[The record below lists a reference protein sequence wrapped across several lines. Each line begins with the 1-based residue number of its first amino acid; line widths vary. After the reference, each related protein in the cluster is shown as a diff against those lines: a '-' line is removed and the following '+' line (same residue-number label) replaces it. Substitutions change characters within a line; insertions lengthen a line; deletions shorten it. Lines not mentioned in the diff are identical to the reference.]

1 MRLLG
6 IRSAVLTSLLV
17 CAALAATILGC
28 LPTRGDV
35 SPDGRTFYFSMM
47 VPTEK
52 ENTAGS
58 AVLALDAETGRVRA
72 LTDSVGGGFW
82 CCLSP
87 DGKYLTYMGPD
98 GGVVSFMDLD
108 KGIATPLTGAL
119 DGYGYPRL
127 IQAGEDEKALGVLVK
142 TLRGNEDKA
151 GGHWVV
157 LAQGGAV
164 PVPDLEGYGASLG
177 EPAVIAGG
185 TLVLPVYKVLSSD
198 EADKNL
204 PKKYESAVIV
214 LDVSEPLKVTKDDAA
229 KPAAPPAP
237 PKATVLAKWTS
248 EGSAPPTIDVAI
260 TSKDSKADRMVA
272 AVSGQGADKET
283 TQFFELF
290 PLKKDA
296 PKLLFEAAKAGSPQW
311 TPDGQAIVYLR
322 ANAANNTWNDLVLWR
337 PEQKEPLVLAH
348 MQGKTS
354 DYDDPIVA
362 WRWLANGRLRVFNV
376 SRDGLRQVDT
386 AADGTGAK
394 ARFLRSDR
402 LDLQAALTL
411 AYQARHAAPPFDK
424 LPLDQL
430 EEKAKPSLEAAAA
443 AVKALDAAY
452 EKLWLVAAE
461 WEDVPALPDVPPPPP
476 KPAAAP
482 PETVTPP
489 APTGAT
495 AKPAPR
501 PAP

>member
-283 TQFFELF
+283 TQFFELRR
-290 PLKKDA
+290 
-296 PKLLFEAAKAGSPQW
+296 
-311 TPDGQAIVYLR
+311 TLR
-322 ANAANNTWNDLVLWR
+322 NSSSR
-337 PEQKEPLVLAH
+337 P
-348 MQGKTS
+348 
-354 DYDDPIVA
+354 
-362 WRWLANGRLRVFNV
+362 
-376 SRDGLRQVDT
+376 
-386 AADGTGAK
+386 
-394 ARFLRSDR
+394 
-402 LDLQAALTL
+402 
-411 AYQARHAAPPFDK
+411 
-424 LPLDQL
+424 
-430 EEKAKPSLEAAAA
+430 
-443 AVKALDAAY
+443 
-452 EKLWLVAAE
+452 
-461 WEDVPALPDVPPPPP
+461 
-476 KPAAAP
+476 
-482 PETVTPP
+482 
-489 APTGAT
+489 
-495 AKPAPR
+495 PR
-501 PAP
+501 PAARNGRPTARPSCICGPMPPTTRGTIWSSGGRSRRSRWSWHTCRARRRTMTTRSLRGGGWPTGG